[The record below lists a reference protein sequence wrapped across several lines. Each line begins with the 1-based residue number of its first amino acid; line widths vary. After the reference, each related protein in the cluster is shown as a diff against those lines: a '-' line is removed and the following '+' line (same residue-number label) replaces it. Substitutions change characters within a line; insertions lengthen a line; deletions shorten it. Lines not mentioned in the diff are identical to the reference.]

1 MHQNIPAELKA
12 LAQWVAVDM
21 SINPETGLPWK
32 RPINPRAPKYFA
44 DPTDPSTWG
53 TFAQAEVLGAPIG
66 FCLAKTDPYAII
78 DLDNKPT
85 KPATPEQL
93 EIHNQI
99 LTGVDS
105 YIERSISKTG
115 YHVVVKGSIP
125 TGVNFGN
132 IELYSWGRMMIFTGD
147 VVKDMPI
154 DDYHE
159 AINNM
164 YNGMNAARERLR
176 PTVELEQV
184 DGPLSDG
191 DIFTMGS
198 EAVNG
203 PKFNDLCKGEWQ
215 HYGFPSQSE
224 ADLALMSMFAFY
236 SKDNEQCRR
245 LFRMTVLGKREK
257 YQETDNWLNRILG
270 MIRSKEPIP
279 VDMADLENKVAAVMA
294 EMESTNVAIETPAE
308 PKLPDAPRV
317 IQGPTLDIL
326 TPPGVLF
333 HMANYMYESAPY
345 QVREYAVCAAIAMLS
360 GMCARAYNISRTGLN
375 QYLIV
380 LGGPGTGKESMA
392 SGIGRL
398 TKIMNEGLL
407 DAKPVDIGKFASVQ
421 GLQKALIAQPC
432 GLSILGEVGN
442 EFKIMLSNKVDPNRL
457 EIKNAYLNLYNKS
470 GEGESFSPVTYSKAE
485 NNMVAV
491 ASPNL
496 SLLGESVPSRFY
508 ETINETSAQDGF
520 LSRLMVMEYTGARQ
534 ELNENTNVQPSDVLI
549 KWLASIRDHSNDL
562 QAKNIVE
569 HIVIEANAKAM
580 LKDYARQI
588 TKRINDSTQQGVLSV
603 AELLVRSHVKV
614 LKLAGLGAVAVNQYS
629 PVVTVPLVQWAMAF
643 VEKADHIMTTR
654 FETGDI
660 GEANDSQFETVMR
673 KCIMAYLKMN
683 PAQRINSK
691 CSPLLAETLFIP
703 FTCIRDY
710 CQRREPFKSH
720 RLGPAGSIE
729 VAIKDLLKAGILYE
743 IPPSQLP
750 KPSTRPFGQVFAI
763 GEYF

>member
-1 MHQNIPAELKA
+1 MHENIPAELKA
-12 LAQWVAVDM
+12 LAQWVWVDM
-21 SINPETGLPWK
+21 SIDDETGLPK
-32 RPINPRAPKYFA
+32 KEPMNPRYTNTKAKVN
-44 DPTDPSTWG
+44 DPSTWG
-53 TFAQAEVLGAPIG
+53 TFEQAIEGGRVPG
-66 FCLAKTDPYAII
+66 FVFSKNDPYAVM
-78 DLDNKPT
+78 DLDNKQH
-85 KPATPEQL
+85 KPASPAQL
-93 EIHNQI
+93 EVHNQI
-99 LTGVDS
+99 LTGVES

-115 YHVVVKGSIP
+115 YHVVIRGSLVNGI
-125 TGVNFGN
+125 NFGN

-147 VVKDMPI
+147 VVKALPI
-154 DDYHE
+154 EDYNE

-164 YNGMNAARERLR
+164 YAGMNAARERSR
-176 PTVELEQV
+176 PAVELEQV

-191 DIFTMGS
+191 DVFTMGS
-198 EAVNG
+198 DAVNG
-203 PKFNDLCKGEWQ
+203 NKFNDLCKGEWQ

-236 SKDNEQCRR
+236 SKDNDQCRR

-257 YQETDNWLNRILG
+257 YQINNNHLDRILG
-270 MIRSKEPIP
+270 MIRSKEPAP
-279 VDMADLENKVAAVMA
+279 VDMEDLQAKVDAVMA
-294 EMESTNVAIETPAE
+294 EIATPPIVPAE
-308 PKLPDAPRV
+308 APIIPRV
-317 IQGPTLDIL
+317 IQAPVLDIL

-333 HMANYMYESAPY
+333 HMANYMYDSAPY

-398 TKIMNEGLL
+398 TKIMNEGMM

-442 EFKIMLSNKVDPNRL
+442 EFKIMLSPKCDPNRL

-485 NNMVAV
+485 NNMTAV

-496 SLLGESVPSRFY
+496 SLLGESVPHRFY

-520 LSRLMVMEYTGARQ
+520 LSRLMVMEYTGLRK
-534 ELNENTNVQPSDVLI
+534 ELNERTNIPPGDVLL
-549 KWLASIRDHSNDL
+549 KWLGSIRDHAADL
-562 QAKNIVE
+562 QARNITE
-569 HIVIEANAKAM
+569 HIAVEPAAAAK
-580 LKDYARQI
+580 LKQYAADI
-588 TKRINDSTQQGVLSV
+588 TRRINESTQQGVLSV

-614 LKLAGLGAVAVNQYS
+614 LKLAGLGAVAVNQYN
-629 PVVTVPLVQWAMAF
+629 PVVTIPLVEWAMAF
-643 VEKADHIMTTR
+643 VDKADSIMTTR
-654 FETGDI
+654 FESGEI
-660 GEANDSQFETVMR
+660 GETNDSQFEAIMR
-673 KCIMAYLKMN
+673 KCIMTYLKMN
-683 PAQRINSK
+683 PKQRINAK

-703 FTCIRDY
+703 FTSIRDY

-720 RLGPAGSIE
+720 RLGPSGSID
-729 VAIKDLLKAGILYE
+729 VAVKDLLKAGILYE
-743 IPPSQLP
+743 VPQSQLP
-750 KPSTRPFGQVFAI
+750 KVSTRPFGQVFAI
-763 GEYF
+763 GEHF